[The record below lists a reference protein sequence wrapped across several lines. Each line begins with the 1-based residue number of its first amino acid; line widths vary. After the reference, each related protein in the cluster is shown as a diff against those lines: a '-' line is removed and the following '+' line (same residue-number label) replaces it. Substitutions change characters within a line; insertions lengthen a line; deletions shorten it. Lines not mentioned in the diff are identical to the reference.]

1 MEYDTIAFI
10 CRVAI
15 GLALIVKVVLGM
27 IQDSREKISID
38 IETSPHSGES
48 QIFFLK

>member
-15 GLALIVKVVLGM
+15 GLALITKIVLGF
-27 IQDSREKISID
+27 IQDKKNENA
-38 IETSPHSGES
+38 
-48 QIFFLK
+48 